1 MSDDQ
6 NSNPPPHPTH
16 HQQTQP
22 DRVESLSQEVAG
34 LRGDMAR
41 LFSLLEAGNARATNN
56 SQHNNAY
63 AAPSNL
69 NQKQFSQD
77 APPHLEVRVPPRM
90 EPPRLQD
97 VWFSG
102 DLGQLLS
109 FLRTIRDHLR
119 PRVSYFESDTRRI
132 IWISRHFGYGPQAQR
147 KSSAPSP
154 AENWY
159 TSLITDNARRQGP
172 FNPYGDLDGLPFCIP
187 ALLSVEAFLDA
198 MIAVFGDRFMK
209 ENAKRALAACKQGQS
224 TIGEYNSR
232 FSSLVYLVED
242 VEEARVERYVLGL
255 NPRIILQAMSRE
267 WRSADTLDARM
278 NLATEAA
285 AQLDLLSL
293 LPTEPL
299 FQQRQRPFSSAPP
312 PGLSFP
318 PPHQS
323 LPQRDPNA
331 MEINAASIRRSGGP
345 PNLFDL
351 SRSICRQK
359 NLCFRC
365 LKPTIPVTHTG
376 SLDCPNPGVTREQR
390 EAFVQRHRPSSI
402 TSVLAIVSALPVS
415 SSHPAPHIPSPLT
428 YCPPIHSSEGESHHL
443 VDVDVPVLGNVQLG
457 HGQGYDEEY
466 EDLDD
471 TACAAV
477 EIPIAT
483 VHVRLDCS
491 KKGCLLVPATFKSS
505 TGSWVSANVLVDT
518 GAMAN
523 FISEEFVRRHDL
535 PLRTRKFPVRCVGFD
550 GREGVG
556 GLVTQDW
563 AGIIRLSSLDSKP
576 IPLGS
581 SFGVT

>member
-1 MSDDQ
+1 MSEDQ
-6 NSNPPPHPTH
+6 NSNPLPHSTH
-16 HQQTQP
+16 HQQTHP
-22 DRVESLSQEVAG
+22 DCVESLSQEVAG

-41 LFSLLEAGNARATNN
+41 LFSLLEANNARATNN
-56 SQHNNAY
+56 SHLNNAY
-63 AAPSNL
+63 AAPSNS

-77 APPHLEVRVPPRM
+77 TPPHLEVGAPPRM

-97 VWFSG
+97 
-102 DLGQLLS
+102 
-109 FLRTIRDHLR
+109 
-119 PRVSYFESDTRRI
+119 
-132 IWISRHFGYGPQAQR
+132 AQR

-159 TSLITDNARRQGP
+159 TSLITNNARRQGP
-172 FNPYGDLDGLPFCIP
+172 FNPYGDLDGVPFRIP

-242 VEEARVERYVLGL
+242 VEEARVERYVSGL
-255 NPRIILQAMSRE
+255 NPRIISQTMSKE
-267 WRSADTLDARM
+267 WRSADTLDAWM
-278 NLATEAA
+278 NLATEAV

-293 LPTEPL
+293 LPTDPL

-331 MEINAASIRRSGGP
+331 MEIDAASIRRGGGP

-376 SLDCPNPGVTREQR
+376 SLDCPSPGVTREQR
-390 EAFVQRHRPSSI
+390 EAFVQRHRPSST
-402 TSVLAIVSALPVS
+402 TSVLAIVSSLPVS
-415 SSHPAPHIPSPLT
+415 SSPPPLISPPLSPIT
-428 YCPPIHSSEGESHHL
+428 PLFMPPKASRLH
-443 VDVDVPVLGNVQLG
+443 G
-457 HGQGYDEEY
+457 H
-466 EDLDD
+466 
-471 TACAAV
+471 T
-477 EIPIAT
+477 T
-483 VHVRLDCS
+483 
-491 KKGCLLVPATFKSS
+491 
-505 TGSWVSANVLVDT
+505 W
-518 GAMAN
+518 
-523 FISEEFVRRHDL
+523 
-535 PLRTRKFPVRCVGFD
+535 
-550 GREGVG
+550 
-556 GLVTQDW
+556 
-563 AGIIRLSSLDSKP
+563 
-576 IPLGS
+576 
-581 SFGVT
+581 